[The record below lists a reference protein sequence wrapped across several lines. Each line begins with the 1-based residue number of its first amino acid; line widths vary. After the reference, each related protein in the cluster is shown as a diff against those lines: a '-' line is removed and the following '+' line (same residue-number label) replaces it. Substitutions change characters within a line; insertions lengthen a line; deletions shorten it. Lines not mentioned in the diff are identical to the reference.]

1 MRLARLAPAVVALA
15 LAAPAGAS
23 MLPPPGAQTIPTIK
37 IARTHAR
44 TCMAHAKILH
54 WLAPVACEQ
63 PPRSELLLVP
73 LFGG

>member
-1 MRLARLAPAVVALA
+1 MRLARLAPAVVALV

-23 MLPPPGAQTIPTIK
+23 MLPPPGALTVPAIK
-37 IARTHAR
+37 IAHTNAR
-44 TCMAHAKILH
+44 SCMAHAKVIR

-73 LFGG
+73 LLGG

>member
-1 MRLARLAPAVVALA
+1 MTHRFLVPKFSRDI
-15 LAAPAGAS
+15 
-23 MLPPPGAQTIPTIK
+23 IPYSFLGSSIL
-37 IARTHAR
+37 I
-44 TCMAHAKILH
+44 AKILH